1 MNHKFMK
8 LIGVSIA
15 SLLIP
20 FCASCSLND
29 DAGKIKIVTTIF
41 PEYDWV
47 MNILGDKKDDASVT
61 LLLDNGIDLHSY
73 QPTPKDI
80 VTISKCDLFIY
91 VGGESDEWV
100 EDALKQ
106 STNKNM
112 KVINL
117 METLG
122 DAIKEEEA
130 IEGMEEEEEEEEEET
145 EYDEHVWLSLNNA
158 QTLVSKISQTLGE
171 IDIDNAS
178 YYQSTTTSYNN
189 ALKDLDSRYEE
200 AVKAGNKDTLLF
212 GDRFPFR
219 YLVDDYGLKYYAAF
233 KGCSAESEAS
243 FKTVKYLADKVDE
256 LNLSVIYKL
265 ESSDGRIA
273 ETIKSN
279 TTNKNQQILVMD
291 SIQSAST
298 NEYKNGRNY
307 LSIME
312 QNLEALKEGI
322 K

>member
-1 MNHKFMK
+1 MK
-8 LIGVSIA
+8 
-15 SLLIP
+15 
-20 FCASCSLND
+20 
-29 DAGKIKIVTTIF
+29 T
-41 PEYDWV
+41 
-47 MNILGDKKDDASVT
+47 
-61 LLLDNGIDLHSY
+61 
-73 QPTPKDI
+73 
-80 VTISKCDLFIY
+80 
-91 VGGESDEWV
+91 
-100 EDALKQ
+100 
-106 STNKNM
+106 
-112 KVINL
+112 INL
-117 METLG
+117 MKTLG
-122 DAIKEEEA
+122 EAIKEEEE
-130 IEGMEEEEEEEEEET
+130 IEGMEEEEEEHEHEEGEEEV
-145 EYDEHVWLSLNNA
+145 EYDEHVWLSLKNA
-158 QTLVSKISQTLGE
+158 QTLVTAISGAIKE
-171 IDIDNAS
+171 IDKDNAS
-178 YYQSTTTSYNN
+178 YYDSTTTNYINSI
-189 ALKDLDSRYEE
+189 KDLDNRYDQ

-243 FKTVKYLADKVDE
+243 FKTVKFLADKVDE

-312 QNLEALKEGI
+312 QNLTVLKEGV